1 MKKTAL
7 LFEKQN
13 IRTGETTMKKTA
25 LLLCLMLVFSV
36 LQPTAWA
43 ENPAESWQEA
53 YRTVLDGT
61 IAEQDPAYR
70 NDVAIENSYLLYDV
84 DKDGIPEMVIKTGT
98 CEADYT
104 GTLYTFRNGKAE
116 KVDIFGLGHS
126 SLYSYPE
133 GNGIVIH
140 NGHMGFAYGMHLTLR
155 DGVLDGEEIF
165 EDDLN
170 SRLMEDENAEY
181 IPVENF
187 VPGARYL
194 DLYEAEK
201 SLPITRYEEMMQYRE
216 GIFPEA
222 TEGRWPN
229 DDEAFFRK
237 VMDENKPVVALSVDR
252 YSNNPGLIGFQDLLK
267 KDVAVPWMEG
277 DLKILGMQEA
287 DLNGD
292 GKLECVVDL
301 AETEDSYSI
310 VRCYLSEQDGTVYAY
325 LQNYAPRELH
335 IDSNGNLQMITDYD
349 TSLHRLICDGE
360 EALLMTLSQS
370 FFTE

>member
-1 MKKTAL
+1 
-7 LFEKQN
+7 
-13 IRTGETTMKKTA
+13 MKKTA
-25 LLLCLMLVFSV
+25 LLLCLLLAFSV
-36 LQPTAWA
+36 LHPAASA
-43 ENPAESWQEA
+43 ENPSEGWQEA
-53 YRTVLDGT
+53 YRAVLDGT

-133 GNGIVIH
+133 ENGIIIDT
-140 NGHMGFAYGMHLTLR
+140 GHMGYAYGLHVTLH
-155 DGVLDGEEIF
+155 DGVLSGEQIF

-216 GIFPEA
+216 GNFPEA
-222 TEGRWPN
+222 TEGKWPN
-229 DDEAFFRK
+229 YYGDFFRK
-237 VMDENKPVVALSVDR
+237 VMEENKPVVALSLDR

-335 IDSNGNLQMITDYD
+335 IDSHGNLQMISDYY

-360 EALLMTLSQS
+360 EALLMTLSPS

>member
-1 MKKTAL
+1 MKKTV
-7 LFEKQN
+7 
-13 IRTGETTMKKTA
+13 
-25 LLLCLMLVFSV
+25 LLLCLLLVFSV
-36 LQPTAWA
+36 LHPAASA
-43 ENPAESWQEA
+43 ENSAEGWQEA
-53 YRTVLDGT
+53 YRAVLNGT

-84 DKDGIPEMVIKTGT
+84 DNDGVPEMVIKTGT

-126 SLYSYPE
+126 ALYSYPE
-133 GNGIVIH
+133 GNGIIID
-140 NGHMGFAYGMHLTLR
+140 NGHMGYAYGLHVTLH
-155 DGVLDGEEIF
+155 DGVLSGEQIF

-201 SLPITRYEEMMQYRE
+201 NLPIARYEEMKQYRE
-216 GIFPEA
+216 GNFPEA
-222 TEGRWPN
+222 TEGKWPN
-229 DDEAFFRK
+229 YYGDFFRK
-237 VMDENKPVVALSVDR
+237 VMEENKPVVALSLDR

-335 IDSNGNLQMITDYD
+335 IDSHGNLQMISDYY

-360 EALLMTLSQS
+360 EALLMTLSPS

>member
-1 MKKTAL
+1 
-7 LFEKQN
+7 
-13 IRTGETTMKKTA
+13 MKKTA
-25 LLLCLMLVFSV
+25 LLLCLLLVFSV

-181 IPVENF
+181 IPGRRKICL
-187 VPGARYL
+187 VPAMKR
-194 DLYEAEK
+194 
-201 SLPITRYEEMMQYRE
+201 
-216 GIFPEA
+216 
-222 TEGRWPN
+222 
-229 DDEAFFRK
+229 
-237 VMDENKPVVALSVDR
+237 
-252 YSNNPGLIGFQDLLK
+252 
-267 KDVAVPWMEG
+267 
-277 DLKILGMQEA
+277 
-287 DLNGD
+287 
-292 GKLECVVDL
+292 
-301 AETEDSYSI
+301 
-310 VRCYLSEQDGTVYAY
+310 
-325 LQNYAPRELH
+325 
-335 IDSNGNLQMITDYD
+335 
-349 TSLHRLICDGE
+349 
-360 EALLMTLSQS
+360 
-370 FFTE
+370 

>member
-1 MKKTAL
+1 
-7 LFEKQN
+7 
-13 IRTGETTMKKTA
+13 MKKTA
-25 LLLCLMLVFSV
+25 LLLCLLLVFSV

-104 GTLYTFRNGKAE
+104 GTLYTFRNGKA
-116 KVDIFGLGHS
+116 D
-126 SLYSYPE
+126 
-133 GNGIVIH
+133 
-140 NGHMGFAYGMHLTLR
+140 YGMHLMLR

-187 VPGARYL
+187 VPGTRYL

-201 SLPITRYEEMMQYRE
+201 NLPIARYEEMMQYLE
-216 GIFPEA
+216 GNFPEA

-229 DDEAFFRK
+229 DDEAFFRR
-237 VMDENKPVVALSVDR
+237 VMDENRPVVALSVDR
-252 YSNNPGLIGFQDLLK
+252 YGNDPGLIGFQDLLK
-267 KDVAVPWMEG
+267 KDVAVPWMDG
-277 DLKILGMQEA
+277 DLQILAVQEA

-292 GKLECVVDL
+292 GQLECVADL

-325 LQNYAPRELH
+325 LQNYAPRKLH

-360 EALLMTLSQS
+360 EALLMTLSPS